1 MEKLK
6 NYTISL
12 ALSFLVAVV
21 LLSLTACIFAYTSI
35 NDRYLQTF
43 VFACVMLS
51 VLVGSTMLSKK
62 IKEKGLLMGAIFGIL
77 YVLIVYLFTSLAY
90 TGFFISN
97 TLGIYLAVAVLS
109 GVIGG
114 VIGVNI

>member
-6 NYTISL
+6 YYTLSL
-12 ALSFLVAVV
+12 AISFVIAAI
-21 LLSLTACIFAYTSI
+21 LLSLTACIFAYTNI

-43 VFACVMLS
+43 VFASIVIS
-51 VLVGSTMLSKK
+51 VLVGSTLLSRN
-62 IKEKGLLMGAIFGIL
+62 IKQKGLFLGAIFGVI

-97 TLGIYLAVAVLS
+97 TLAIYLGVALLA
-109 GVIGG
+109 GLIGG